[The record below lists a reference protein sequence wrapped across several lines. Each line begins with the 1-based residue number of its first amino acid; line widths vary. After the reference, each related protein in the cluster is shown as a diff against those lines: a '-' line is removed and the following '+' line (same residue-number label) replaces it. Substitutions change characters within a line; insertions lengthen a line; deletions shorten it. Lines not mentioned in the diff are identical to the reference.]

1 MTGTDGGLAEYLVVE
16 AKNARKVPA
25 SISLEV
31 AGKSQHCSF
40 ESTKPLRKLYI

>member
-31 AGKSQHCSF
+31 AGKSQHRF
-40 ESTKPLRKLYI
+40 LESTQTL